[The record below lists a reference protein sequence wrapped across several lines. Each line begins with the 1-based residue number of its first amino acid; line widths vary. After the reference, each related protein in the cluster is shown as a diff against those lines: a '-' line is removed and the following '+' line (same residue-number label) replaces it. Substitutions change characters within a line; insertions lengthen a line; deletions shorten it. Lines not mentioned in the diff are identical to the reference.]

1 MSSMDRLDG
10 LSRLSQLDDSNNR
23 TISEGEL
30 CTASHRGRRL
40 SLALAT
46 SSEQRQMAG
55 LFQRS
60 LSVPAGWQP
69 KQVEEPNN
77 QTLFRWTDPHGQFS
91 RQDTQQL
98 LQVLQ
103 QQNTQ
108 ALVLKNPKQQQLLS
122 NAFKQ
127 LQALQTLLGHKEQVN
142 LTVAEVDSLQQGLAN
157 LSQAL
162 PKGDLKELTQLLAVQ
177 VRVKGL
183 LIARDELKAQ
193 MYQQLKRFEQPG
205 NNSQINLSLQLTAG
219 AGLFGLDLL
228 KGNVGIDVGL
238 YVEADDDT
246 GILEFRT
253 GGLQLGITAGEKKI
267 MQASGDVKVT
277 KGVVYNDNS
286 LSDFIDRHVDNM
298 MGALF
303 TAGAGK
309 GVKHLKGWQENRQF
323 AGLQQQALAG
333 QHRLNNLLLKQ
344 GLASQ
349 VESQVLQPKE
359 IPLRIPIVKKQ
370 FNAGLQLFHRVFQG
384 TYSRIKFTG
393 DVHKYDRLLDSIKED
408 SSRIQRFKKQYYM
421 PSINRLAEVNEKNT
435 AQLALPDRAKRII
448 DELAAEFE
456 HYSQIVQFCDYAK
469 QHPRQVD
476 KQQLKQ
482 ARQVKTSIEANRGAK
497 GRGEFTKAVIV
508 AYSALQQ
515 VYQASTSASHASHEA
530 ESVTHFE
537 NRLKRPLFHISDK
550 TFLEKLSFKADGEFK
565 RNYESGTFAISLP
578 AEHAA
583 LGINVN
589 YFNTIKHPN
598 HYRQGEFLEFNL
610 TLKGQLGL
618 NDLTSLMASER
629 AAFSGLNSIFQANGS
644 DASISAEEIAKQVGD
659 SLSFAGDFGLE
670 AGASVNIRLRRS
682 ENNKWAL
689 QFVRLGT
696 QSGINIAGGASAPVA
711 PGVEVGGKVKVNAS
725 QSTVRR
731 EWLGNNTLSYILP
744 IFNTLQ
750 GTDQAGRW
758 DAFIQRHQAAFGKIF
773 RNIAT
778 SRTTIHQEVQSLLT
792 QIGNGDLKARLE
804 KAVADYKQQPTQV
817 NFELAN
823 EAFNAFLFE
832 QREVYKAKNKPQWTD
847 KTGDA

>member
-10 LSRLSQLDDSNNR
+10 LSRLSQLDDSNR
-23 TISEGEL
+23 TVSEREQ

-40 SLALAT
+40 SLAPAT
-46 SSEQRQMAG
+46 SSEQQQMAG

-60 LSVPAGWQP
+60 LSVPAQWQP
-69 KQVEEPNN
+69 KQVEVPSR
-77 QTLFRWTDPHGQFS
+77 QAPFRWTDPHGQFS

-98 LQVLQ
+98 LQILLQ
-103 QQNTQ
+103 QKFRP
-108 ALVLKNPKQQQLLS
+108 LELSNPKRQQLLS
-122 NAFKQ
+122 HAFEQ
-127 LQALQTLLGHKEQVN
+127 LQALQTLFNHKDQAN
-142 LTVAEVDSLQQGLAN
+142 LTVAEVESLQQGLAN

-162 PKGDLKELTQLLAVQ
+162 PKGDLKELIQLLAVQ

-193 MYQQLKRFEQPG
+193 MYQQLRRFEQPG

-277 KGVVYNDNS
+277 KGVIYNDNA

-333 QHRLNNLLLKQ
+333 QHRLNNLLLKH

-349 VESQVLQPKE
+349 VESQVVQPKE
-359 IPLRIPIVKKQ
+359 IPLRIPIIKKQ

-384 TYSRIKFTG
+384 TYSRINFAG
-393 DVHKYDRLLDSIKED
+393 NVHKYDRLLDSLKDD

-421 PSINRLAEVNEKNT
+421 PSINRLAEINEKNNT
-435 AQLALPDRAKRII
+435 QLALSDRAKQVI

-456 HYSQIVQFCDYAK
+456 YYSQVVQFCDYAK
-469 QHPRQVD
+469 QHPQQVD

-482 ARQVKTSIEANRGAK
+482 ARQVKASIEANRGTK
-497 GRGEFTKAVIV
+497 GRGEFTKAVMV

-515 VYQASTSASHASHEA
+515 VYQASASATQVSQQT
-530 ESVTHFE
+530 ESFTHFE
-537 NRLKRPLFHISDK
+537 NRLKRPLFHVSDK
-550 TFLEKLSFKADGEFK
+550 TFLEKLSFKVDGEFK
-565 RNYESGTFAISLP
+565 RNYESGTLAISLP

-598 HYRQGEFLEFNL
+598 HYRQGEFVEFNI

-644 DASISAEEIAKQVGD
+644 DASISAEELSKQVGD
-659 SLSFAGDFGLE
+659 SLSFAGDLGLE

-696 QSGINIAGGASAPVA
+696 QSGINIGGGASAPVT

-725 QSTVRR
+725 QNTVRG
-731 EWLGNNTLSYILP
+731 EWLGSNTLSYILP

-750 GTDQAGRW
+750 GTNQADRW
-758 DAFIQRHQAAFGKIF
+758 DAFIQRHQSAFGKIF

-778 SRTTIHQEVQSLLT
+778 SKTTVHQEVQRLLT
-792 QIGNGDLKARLE
+792 QIGNDELKARLE

-823 EAFNAFLFE
+823 EAFNTFLFE
-832 QREVYKAKNKPQWTD
+832 QQEVYKAKNKPQWTD
-847 KTGDA
+847 KTGNV